1 MVRVRFFAIL
11 RDRVGREVV
20 EMPVSGEITLRELE
34 GMVVEMFPQMEEYLR
49 GRKVLISVN
58 QEFATPETVIK
69 DGDEV
74 AFLPPFSGG

>member
-11 RDRVGREVV
+11 KDRVGKEVV
-20 EMPVSGEITLRELE
+20 EIPVSGNITLRDLE
-34 GMVVEMFPQMEEYLR
+34 EKVMEMFPQMEEYLR
-49 GRKVLISVN
+49 GRRLLVSVN